1 MIESIFFAAIIS
13 ALVYILFPLYKKNQ
27 SFSWLIPEDQTFS
40 YLKERKTTVYTNLKD
55 LDFDY
60 SIGKIAE
67 QDYLR
72 IRSEFKQE
80 AAQIL
85 TQMDDLDQ
93 WVEKELSKREQDL
106 PKLICSSCTGILSQD
121 AKYCP
126 QCGIKI

>member
-1 MIESIFFAAIIS
+1 
-13 ALVYILFPLYKKNQ
+13 LLPLYRQKKPLY
-27 SFSWLIPEDQTFS
+27 WLIPEDQTFS
-40 YLKERKTTVYTNLKD
+40 YLKERKTAVYNNLKD

-85 TQMDDLDQ
+85 TQMDELDH
-93 WVEKELSKREQDL
+93 WVEKELTEREIHS
-106 PKLICSSCTGILSQD
+106 PKIICSSCNGILPQD

-126 QCGIKI
+126 QCGVKI